1 MSELTVTQQ
10 LERARQAAAAGDWRN
25 ATALSIAVLKAD
37 PRQAGA
43 HVLLGLA
50 AAEGGNAD
58 MAQRALRTA
67 LRLDPQLVEARVQLA
82 RILANSGR
90 YADAA
95 AEAARAC
102 ADLSGD
108 ARLLDLLATVYSRIG
123 NQRQAL
129 ALYLRALE
137 SAGDDVGILSN
148 AAAVMIF
155 LGQQDEAIALLQRV
169 LVLQPGH
176 YRSHWLLAR
185 ARRAQDREQL
195 QQIERLTT
203 SVTPTRPAT
212 ATAYLHYAAGKICE
226 DLSAWN
232 EAWQHYYAG
241 ASAQRD
247 QLDYDAA
254 REWALFDALEQQF
267 SGDWYRGTSE
277 SSARLPVQ
285 TRQEEIPVFIVGL
298 PRAGSS
304 LLEKILGSHPQVQAL
319 GELVQWPLAVKQ
331 QSGTRSPA
339 LYEAAVVNGIAR
351 VGAANL
357 GEQYLQSI
365 AHMRDQR
372 KVFTDKLPNNFL
384 YLPLIARA
392 LPAAK
397 MVHVRRNPMDA
408 GLAIY
413 KQLFADAYPFS
424 YDLQELGDYYVRYH
438 QLMTRWQA
446 LLGDRLYILDYD
458 ELVADPEMQIA
469 ALLNWLDLPF
479 DEACLQFHRSSDATA
494 TPSASQVRE
503 PIYRRASGRWK
514 NFASELMPY
523 RQKLEVAGIP
533 VDDEA

>member
-10 LERARQAAAAGDWRN
+10 LERARQAAAAGDWRS

-43 HVLLGLA
+43 HMLLGLA

-67 LRLDPQLVEARVQLA
+67 LRMDPQLAEARVHLA
-82 RILANSGR
+82 RILATAGH
-90 YADAA
+90 YGAA
-95 AEAARAC
+95 STEAERAC
-102 ADLSGD
+102 ADLDGD

-195 QQIERLTT
+195 QQIEQLTT
-203 SVTPTRPAT
+203 PAT
-212 ATAYLHYAAGKICE
+212 PARSASATAYLHYAAGKICE
-226 DLSAWN
+226 DLSVWN
-232 EAWQHYYAG
+232 EAWQHYHAG
-241 ASAQRD
+241 ARAQRD
-247 QLDYDAA
+247 LLDYDAA
-254 REWALFDALEQQF
+254 REWALFDALQQQF
-267 SGDWYRGTSE
+267 SEDWYRDTSMG
-277 SSARLPVQ
+277 STPLPAQ
-285 TRQEEIPVFIVGL
+285 NRQAETPVFIVGL

-304 LLEKILGSHPQVQAL
+304 LLEKMLGSHPQVQAL

-331 QSGTRSPA
+331 QSGTRSPV
-339 LYEAAVVNGIAR
+339 LYEAAVVNGVVRA
-351 VGAANL
+351 GAANL

-392 LPAAK
+392 LPTAK
-397 MVHVRRNPMDA
+397 LVHVRRNPMDA

-446 LLGDRLYILDYD
+446 LLGDRLYTLDYD
-458 ELVADPEMQIA
+458 ALVTDPENQIS
-469 ALLNWLDLPF
+469 ALLAWLDLPF

-494 TPSASQVRE
+494 TASASQVRE

-514 NFASELMPY
+514 NFASALTPF
-523 RQKLEVAGIP
+523 RQKLESAGI
-533 VDDEA
+533 VLDE